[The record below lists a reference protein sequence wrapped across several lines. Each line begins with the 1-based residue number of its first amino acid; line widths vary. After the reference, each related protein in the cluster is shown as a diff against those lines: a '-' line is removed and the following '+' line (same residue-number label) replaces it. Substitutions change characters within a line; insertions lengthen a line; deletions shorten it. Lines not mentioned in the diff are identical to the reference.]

1 LEKKVDGAVKQKD
14 KLASLSSK
22 VTALEKDLQAANE
35 RLEFQ
40 EDLISKILSA
50 EEEEEEI

>member
-1 LEKKVDGAVKQKD
+1 MEKKVEGGAKQRD

-22 VTALEKDLQAANE
+22 VTALEQELRAATE

-40 EDLISKILSA
+40 EDLIGKILSA
-50 EEEEEEI
+50 EEDEEEV